1 VPTVTARRVVFQ
13 ARPAKLV
20 PAEVIWIECVPSR
33 AKAVDDAIVGV
44 VVPEAAQSPTPD
56 STLSSA

>member
-1 VPTVTARRVVFQ
+1 VVFQ